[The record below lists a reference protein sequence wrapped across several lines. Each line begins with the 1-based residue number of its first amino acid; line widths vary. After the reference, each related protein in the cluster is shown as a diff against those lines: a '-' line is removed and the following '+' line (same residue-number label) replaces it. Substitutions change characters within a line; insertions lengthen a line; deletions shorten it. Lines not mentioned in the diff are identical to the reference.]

1 MPRSEIRQFNGTGTA
16 LTINRDLVREEED
29 GEDGENEIDVGIE
42 AQIKV
47 TSAGGAFW
55 ADLLVWGLANR
66 KLSEREAK
74 TLEICSNYPK
84 KIPTDFQCK
93 QAVSVLERLKHDGF
107 VEAQA

>member
-1 MPRSEIRQFNGTGTA
+1 MVRIRQKHLCIEVHVLPQRHLNVCRVP
-16 LTINRDLVREEED
+16 L
-29 GEDGENEIDVGIE
+29 EI
-42 AQIKV
+42 Q
-47 TSAGGAFW
+47 GAFW